1 MLSPSKTLI
10 LLLLLSLTL
19 DNTCHAFGPLSTSCS
34 RTSTSITSSIIS
46 KHRHHGASQSPVASA
61 SSRRI
66 PRSPRT
72 RILLKAT
79 SKEDEIAALEEQLRL
94 LKQNDAT
101 TEPTSASSSSQ
112 EPESKSVE
120 EKEETDERS
129 WKVPERNPDDTIAV
143 RKVPIASMS
152 NPMDEMLS
160 EQWKVSNFKSSGG
173 NVGVG
178 GGVMKN
184 VIGAVVLLVG
194 VVAFSQIPVGQENL
208 DKYSTAKPSTT
219 IDLGDLNP
227 VKVNSI
233 GMD

>member
-46 KHRHHGASQSPVASA
+46 KHRHHGSSQSPVASA

-72 RILLKAT
+72 RILVKAT

-101 TEPTSASSSSQ
+101 TEPTSASSSSSQ

-173 NVGVG
+173 NGGVG

-219 IDLGDLNP
+219 IDLG
-227 VKVNSI
+227 
-233 GMD
+233 